1 MADMHHFTKFT
12 LALAAGLA
20 VAAAPVA
27 AQQAP
32 AAGGPTYA
40 DLVDLADPADL
51 VIRAQI
57 REQALLRP
65 ERAPGVR
72 PGYGRLYV
80 EARTLAL
87 ISGSAPIGESIRY
100 LVDVPLDEDGDPP
113 KLKKQEVVLF
123 ARSAG
128 RPGEIQ
134 LIAPTA
140 QLRWSEALAGRL
152 RPILAELS
160 AADTPP
166 SVLGVRDILSMP
178 GNLAGESETQM
189 FLNTDGDGPVSITVI
204 RRPNMAPVWGV
215 SWTEIVDQA
224 ARPPSKDTLAWYR
237 IACFL
242 PDDLPAEANIAQ
254 DPASRTQ
261 AEEDFRF
268 VQQSLGP
275 CRRNRS

>member
-1 MADMHHFTKFT
+1 MQNLTKVT
-12 LALAAGLA
+12 LALVAGLTA
-20 VAAAPVA
+20 LA
-27 AQQAP
+27 AP
-32 AAGGPTYA
+32 AAAQEVRAAGAATYA

-57 REQALLRP
+57 RDQALLSP

-72 PGYGRLYV
+72 RGYGRLYV
-80 EARTLAL
+80 EARTQAL
-87 ISGSAPIGESIRY
+87 IAGSAPIGESIRY
-100 LVDVPLDEDGDPP
+100 LVDVPLDENGKPP
-113 KLKKQEVVLF
+113 KLKKREVILF
-123 ARSAG
+123 ARAAG

-140 QLRWSEALAGRL
+140 QLPWSEEHEARL

-160 AADTPP
+160 APDAPP

-189 FLNTDGDGPVSITVI
+189 FLNTDGEGPVSITVV

-224 ARPPSKDTLAWYR
+224 ARPPAKDTLAWYR

-242 PDDLPAEANIAQ
+242 PDGLPADANLAQ
-254 DPASRTQ
+254 DPTSRAQ